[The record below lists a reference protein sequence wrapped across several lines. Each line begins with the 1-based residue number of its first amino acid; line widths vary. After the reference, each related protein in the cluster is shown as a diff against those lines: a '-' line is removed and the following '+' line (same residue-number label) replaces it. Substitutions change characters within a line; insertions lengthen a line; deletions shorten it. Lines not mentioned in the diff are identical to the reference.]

1 MLLNMSDAPAEFEDV
16 AGGCIVATDG
26 ALDGAA
32 VEGALTLGPWTGA
45 VIAA

>member
-1 MLLNMSDAPAEFEDV
+1 MSDAPAEFADV
-16 AGGCIVATDG
+16 RGRVIVATDG

-32 VEGALTLGPWTGA
+32 AEGTLTLGPWAGA